1 MDSLSSNLS
10 GCGSEDCALGFSFVR
25 RPSKLLSPSQVLLRN
40 GYFSTDFFLSV
51 KTRGLYP
58 TPVSSIPPH
67 LVTCTTRP
75 KPQPQE
81 GGEEDV
87 PGGEEEALHGK
98 KHGGLQTE
106 EGEEGKGWGGGG
118 ASRLE
123 LNQPIASGTRVPLFL
138 IRNM

>member
-10 GCGSEDCALGFSFVR
+10 GCRSEDCALGFSFVR

-40 GYFSTDFFLSV
+40 GYFSTDSFLSV

-98 KHGGLQTE
+98 KHGDSRPKRE
-106 EGEEGKGWGGGG
+106 KRERGG
-118 ASRLE
+118 AGAGPAVW
-123 LNQPIASGTRVPLFL
+123 N
-138 IRNM
+138 